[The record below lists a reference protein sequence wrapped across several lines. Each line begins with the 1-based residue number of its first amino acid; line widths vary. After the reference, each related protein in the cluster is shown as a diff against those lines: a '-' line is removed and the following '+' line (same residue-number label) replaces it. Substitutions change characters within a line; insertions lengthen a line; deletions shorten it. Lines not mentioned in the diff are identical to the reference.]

1 MTDMG
6 LSVDIVDGRAH
17 LRVVLLYVVCICRKL
32 QKKRGRAAYGANS
45 DSSREGER
53 ANSSLQSMRNKSQT
67 TDHGRAVFAKQ
78 EGVSSIL
85 LCLISSHRMEEDL
98 FQGDLQDYL
107 ENGNLYE
114 RCYFQWSLVQC
125 LVFEK
130 HLLLEMHFPEGM
142 SSDGCGSTEYS
153 RQITK
158 VLERAVNAVIKGSLI
173 KSLCFTQDTTVEDVK
188 TVVESLPSV
197 QITRSQISHG
207 KCSILVAYNLDLAQQ
222 SIQSFFFD
230 VFRVN
235 II

>member
-1 MTDMG
+1 
-6 LSVDIVDGRAH
+6 
-17 LRVVLLYVVCICRKL
+17 
-32 QKKRGRAAYGANS
+32 
-45 DSSREGER
+45 
-53 ANSSLQSMRNKSQT
+53 
-67 TDHGRAVFAKQ
+67 
-78 EGVSSIL
+78 
-85 LCLISSHRMEEDL
+85 MEEDL

-130 HLLLEMHFPEGM
+130 HLLLEMHFPEDVA
-142 SSDGCGSTEYS
+142 SDGCGSTEYS

-197 QITRSQISHG
+197 RITRSQISHG